1 MGVAT
6 QRAHLSGRGGVLY
19 GLRSGATDP
28 CPRSDLRGIFE
39 DYLDLISS
47 DPSWVDPVTK
57 STSDPQKIDCAFQTW
72 KDRLAAILRDVPPND
87 GQRYFSREL
96 KKELFEQDKK
106 CEL

>member
-6 QRAHLSGRGGVLY
+6 QRAHLSGRGGVLH
-19 GLRSGATDP
+19 GLRSGATDRAP
-28 CPRSDLRGIFE
+28 DRIFE